1 MLQLNRRFRPR
12 IGEIASSRAGI
23 HASKRA
29 GFTLM
34 EVLLVLVILVILAGL
49 AVPLITNTQ
58 KNALIRAARGQVGL
72 FASPLNQFHLD
83 MNRFPTADQGLEAL
97 VTAPADAGTKWKG
110 PYMESIPEDPWGQKY
125 QFKSPGDHNKQ
136 SFDIWSNGPD
146 GSAGTEDDIG
156 NWSS

>member
-1 MLQLNRRFRPR
+1 MVKQSRRPN
-12 IGEIASSRAGI
+12 RAGGKI
-23 HASKRA
+23 QLRAVGRTAERA

-58 KNALIRAARGQVGL
+58 KNALNRAAKSQVGL

-83 MNRFPTADQGLEAL
+83 MNRYPTAEQGLDAL
-97 VTAPADAGTKWKG
+97 VTAPSDGGTKWKG

-125 QFKSPGDHNKQ
+125 QYKAPGDHNTQ
-136 SFDIWSNGPD
+136 TFDIWSNGPD
-146 GSAGTEDDIG
+146 GSSGTEDDIG
-156 NWSS
+156 NWNS